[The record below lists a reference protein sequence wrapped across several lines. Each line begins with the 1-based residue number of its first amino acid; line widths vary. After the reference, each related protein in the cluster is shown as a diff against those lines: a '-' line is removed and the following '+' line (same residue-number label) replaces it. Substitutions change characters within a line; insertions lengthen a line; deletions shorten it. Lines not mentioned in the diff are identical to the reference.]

1 MNFKKLIFIL
11 FCFVVIFAVIW
22 SCAGP
27 KEAVKVEKP
36 VEKKV
41 EPEKEIA
48 KVEVPKVELKPME
61 WTTAVN
67 DAEVTMGGKA
77 VSVPKEY
84 SKYALMLRSL
94 EKNKVELFVEEK
106 GMAPTLLLRGT
117 STLKPDREGR
127 IAFQVTEIN
136 EERIQPLFDVLG
148 LRVLRREELRD
159 NYYLFGSFEEKGV
172 SVLEAY
178 DMGNSVTMKFFRK

>member
-11 FCFVVIFAVIW
+11 FCCGVIFAILW

-27 KEAVKVEKP
+27 KEAVKVEEP

-48 KVEVPKVELKPME
+48 KVEVPKVEFKPME
-61 WTTAVN
+61 WTTAIK

-77 VSVPKEY
+77 VIVPKEY
-84 SKYALMLRSL
+84 SKYALTLQAL
-94 EKNKVELFVEEK
+94 EKNKVEVYLEEE
-106 GMAPTLLLRGT
+106 GMAPTLLLKGN
-117 STLKPDREGR
+117 STLKPDKEGR
-127 IAFQVTEIN
+127 IAFQVTEII
-136 EERIQPLFDVLG
+136 EERVQPVFDVLG
-148 LRVLRREELRD
+148 LRVLRKEELRD
-159 NYYLFGSFEEKGV
+159 YYYLFGSFEEKGV

-178 DMGNSVTMKFFRK
+178 DMDNSVTMKFFRQ